1 MLTPG
6 MPYWRWLSFIHWI
19 NLHYGCFLDQLRSSL
34 TKSNGSTQRKILSW
48 KETLLQYKLKAHT
61 KLSMLYQELYQLIS
75 TVFTWEMDQIQSSFQ
90 QQTEIIGLMAILWSM
105 LSESKM
111 DKCSTAIDILK
122 LQSYWMRSRLVKH
135 FLLELESFFQVQHL
149 SKFWWTCFKK
159 RLGIF
164 TAVKNSRK
172 ELQIPHLLIIRKKLT
187 LYLRL
192 ITHSTLKSIN
202 LRKSLTSKVLAMTT
216 SMANLLTMFLLI
228 QKLIETPERWW
239 LSDTMSKEARTVNK
253 EPSITQWSTKIEKL
267 PQMWPSQSLVQ
278 GWSMTL

>member
-1 MLTPG
+1 
-6 MPYWRWLSFIHWI
+6 
-19 NLHYGCFLDQLRSSL
+19 
-34 TKSNGSTQRKILSW
+34 
-48 KETLLQYKLKAHT
+48 
-61 KLSMLYQELYQLIS
+61 
-75 TVFTWEMDQIQSSFQ
+75 
-90 QQTEIIGLMAILWSM
+90 
-105 LSESKM
+105 
-111 DKCSTAIDILK
+111 
-122 LQSYWMRSRLVKH
+122 
-135 FLLELESFFQVQHL
+135 
-149 SKFWWTCFKK
+149 
-159 RLGIF
+159 LGIF

-278 GWSMTL
+278 EWFMTFVSQKTILYFQIYQWKWDQIWWSKKANLFSTLIKKNQQDMVSWRDIVLTQIKYNGLNFQTITYFTL